1 MSVGTPPCTKPV
13 ELTEFFPSALP
24 ITDFGPDERY
34 FSFDQLPPCPVPWR
48 HPLRALAWLCSLA
61 FGVVSLV
68 LLLAVVAAIPLV
80 NFLALGYL
88 LEAQGRVGRTGKLRY
103 ALPLLPLAPRLGGLA
118 FGLWFWL
125 LMVRLVADAASDAA
139 LIDPQ
144 GPVARRWQMVLWWVS
159 AGIGLHLV
167 LAVASGGG
175 LWCFFRPIKNARW
188 LWREWKQG
196 RYLQRAETAVREFI
210 AALRIPHHWS
220 LGVRGFFGTL
230 AWLLI
235 PTLLFAAL
243 QDPDRPAQVV
253 VMLTG
258 GALLIPVLSWAPLL
272 QAHFATENRLSAF
285 WELGK
290 IRELYRRAPFL
301 CSLAVVVLYAL
312 ALPLY
317 LFKIA
322 APPRDALWYFTL
334 IFVVTI
340 YPAKILVAWAYARAS
355 RREQRRWRLWRWL
368 WGAVMLP
375 LLAWYLFLLFF
386 TPAISAAGRRV
397 LLDHHALLL
406 PTPF

>member
-322 APPRDALWYFTL
+322 VPPRDALWYFTL